1 METTVEWKK
10 LRIKLMIWSIRKLK
24 TTNQNNKKKKESKK
38 RGSHRQL
45 WGKLQA
51 FQQCIIGYP
60 KEKTKIKKLE
70 IYLKKIMKE
79 NFPNLVKEIDMQV
92 QEAKSSKQYECRGP
106 HHDAS

>member
-1 METTVEWKK
+1 MDEAENQINDMEHKEV
-10 LRIKLMIWSIRKLK
+10 K

-51 FQQCIIGYP
+51 FQQRIIGYP

-70 IYLKKIMKE
+70 IYLKK
-79 NFPNLVKEIDMQV
+79 
-92 QEAKSSKQYECRGP
+92 
-106 HHDAS
+106 